1 MILDNFPK
9 VLWINL
15 NSSEERRSYME
26 NLLKSYNIENT
37 RISAI
42 NGVDSNSNDL
52 DICMKHPEL
61 SDAENAC
68 SCSHLI
74 ALRYFIEK
82 TNEDKIV
89 IFEDDVSFEF
99 LEYIPY
105 NWSEFME
112 HLPKNYKII
121 QLAVIGMG
129 RDVYPKLDII
139 NYLYCSTTAYLIT
152 RKAAIE
158 ILNDYYPNFEK
169 ITLSNK
175 IMGTARADEIIRLYG
190 NTYSIPIFT
199 YRGTDS
205 TIHTEHL
212 SIHLKSKNQQFDE
225 WKKIKNITK
234 EEAIKLLS
242 V

>member
-190 NTYSIPIFT
+190 NTYSIPLYLLIEEPILLFM
-199 YRGTDS
+199 
-205 TIHTEHL
+205 
-212 SIHLKSKNQQFDE
+212 Q
-225 WKKIKNITK
+225 NI
-234 EEAIKLLS
+234 S
-242 V
+242 VFI

>member
-1 MILDNFPK
+1 
-9 VLWINL
+9 
-15 NSSEERRSYME
+15 
-26 NLLKSYNIENT
+26 
-37 RISAI
+37 
-42 NGVDSNSNDL
+42 
-52 DICMKHPEL
+52 MKHPEL

-205 TIHTEHL
+205 TIHAEHL